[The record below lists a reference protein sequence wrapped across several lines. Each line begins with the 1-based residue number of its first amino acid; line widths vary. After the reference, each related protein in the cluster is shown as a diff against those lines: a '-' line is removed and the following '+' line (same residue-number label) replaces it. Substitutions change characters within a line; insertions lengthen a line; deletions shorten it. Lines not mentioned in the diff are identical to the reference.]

1 MGVNQDQFITTVA
14 KCFLRDPVLDAIVMK
29 SKTLVNSNIA
39 FNVEETEIRGGE
51 FHKLLFTYNYGRTG
65 EITLEDARYE
75 PAIFAIQMGQTI
87 QNQLSNV
94 YVFEEDVTLDGSG
107 SGSVNLQTPIAGTK
121 AYVQLPDKSIV
132 TNSFTGSDFSLGASY
147 ANQKVKVTYQYNETV
162 DMITVDGDSFPKSYE
177 LVMEVKVFDK
187 EGEKER
193 IQWIFPAFK
202 PSGNFEMPLASDSP
216 STSGMTGKILDDD
229 GIYGY
234 KKIIPVSSVVN
245 YSSIAADAGQIEL
258 DSGEEY
264 TLTVYGLRGGL
275 YAPVTLDNADCT
287 FESSDPGVAS
297 VDSAGKIAYVTDGS
311 AYITIEHTDSGL
323 VDTVEVVCEAS

>member
-14 KCFLRDPVLDAIVMK
+14 KCFLRDPVSDAIVMK

-87 QNQLSNV
+87 QNKLSNV

-245 YSSIAADAGQIEL
+245 YSGAGRW
-258 DSGEEY
+258 
-264 TLTVYGLRGGL
+264 T
-275 YAPVTLDNADCT
+275 N
-287 FESSDPGVAS
+287 
-297 VDSAGKIAYVTDGS
+297 
-311 AYITIEHTDSGL
+311 
-323 VDTVEVVCEAS
+323 